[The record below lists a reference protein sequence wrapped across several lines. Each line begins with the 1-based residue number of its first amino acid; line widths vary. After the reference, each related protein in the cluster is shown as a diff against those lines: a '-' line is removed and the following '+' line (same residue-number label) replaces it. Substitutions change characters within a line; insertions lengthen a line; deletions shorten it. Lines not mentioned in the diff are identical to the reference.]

1 MPNQPIQTFTNI
13 PGAVLNAA
21 LLPGKLS
28 ICHGNAQS
36 ICARSFGK
44 LDEIRQVLTV
54 ANIDVACFTESWLST
69 KKSNRSVSIDGYSLI
84 RNDRVYATGGG
95 IAVYYS
101 KRVSCTNVFHT
112 ELTAGSADRTEGLA
126 LDLHVAGH
134 RLLLFVV
141 YNPPGNDC
149 SNFLET
155 KLAELA
161 TKYEDI
167 LLIGD
172 FNTDLL
178 RPSNKRSQF
187 ESVLRNFSIC
197 PVSEE
202 ATYFHNNGCSQLDL
216 LLTTSA
222 EKVLRFGQVS
232 FPGLSQHDLIFASL
246 DFDVAEPLTTTTYRD
261 YVNFDAQSLKDA
273 VLCIPWNRF
282 YEFSEP
288 EESVDFFTDQLK
300 TVHDAYIP
308 LRTRS
313 NRKKANAWFTATVQ
327 RSMLERDL
335 AYKDWQHATPDSKA
349 QKRQLYNFLRNRANA
364 LVKRAKEQHLNG
376 FLSNTNSNTLWK
388 RVRSL
393 GIGKEK
399 AQHVCEFDPDQIN
412 QMFLS
417 NFTVNSTGDGFSR
430 RRLPTPFNFSFRP
443 VQYWEVVNAIYDI
456 GSNAAG
462 LDGLP
467 INFLKIVLPLVFRH
481 ITHMFNML
489 IEKSVFP
496 TRWKH
501 AKILP
506 LKKKQNLNN
515 ITNLRPISILCA
527 ISKAFEKLLVR
538 QMTQF
543 IDENR
548 LLSEHQAGFRKGQS
562 IKTAILRVHD
572 DLSSTVDKKGAA
584 ILVLLDFS
592 KAFDTIPHDKLCEK
606 LQNQFFFSDPA
617 LLLLK
622 SYLIDRKQTVFC
634 GDQSS
639 SCGEVT
645 SGVPQGSIF
654 GPLLFCCHI
663 NDLPTELKH
672 CSIQMYADDVQ
683 LYAKGLGPCVRELS
697 RMVNADLQR
706 VSEWSQRNGLLVNPT
721 KSKAVFVRSQNRRIA
736 AQPLQDIEM
745 DGMRIEWA
753 DKVINLGYVFQN
765 DLKWDGLVAQQ
776 CGKIYAGLRSL
787 YSCVPTA
794 PVSTKLKLFKTLIL
808 PHFLFGDSFL
818 LNPSASC
825 FNRLR
830 VALNCC
836 VRYVYDLN
844 RYAHVSHLQKNLI
857 GCPIQNLYAYRCC
870 VFLRRLMASQF
881 PPVLYQKLI
890 PCRGRRLQNL
900 VIPRNSTQTYA
911 NSLFVRGVAYWNSL
925 PVAVKCSTSEVIFKR
940 GCLEFFNQL

>member
-1 MPNQPIQTFTNI
+1 MLMGQFTETRAMIDGLRNDI
-13 PGAVLNAA
+13 NTKIDAVKSDLEEKLNDVKLDINSLKVECTTKFATNDAA
-21 LLPGKLS
+21 LKS
-28 ICHGNAQS
+28 INDRLG
-36 ICARSFGK
+36 
-44 LDEIRQVLTV
+44 
-54 ANIDVACFTESWLST
+54 
-69 KKSNRSVSIDGYSLI
+69 SVSQNVGALEFRNELIISGIPFQSGENLYAYLQEISRDEVYSAYMRRCDLKL
-84 RNDRVYATGGG
+84 RHLGLNSDRRVYINENLDTAARKLKSAALRLKKAGKVASVYTSKGIVYVKQAGGTSSV
-95 IAVYYS
+95 AVFS
-101 KRVSCTNVFHT
+101 EEDLNKFT
-112 ELTAGSADRTEGLA
+112 TEGLA

-443 VQYWEVVNAIYDI
+443 VQYWEVVRCH
-456 GSNAAG
+456 
-462 LDGLP
+462 L
-467 INFLKIVLPLVFRH
+467 RH
-481 ITHMFNML
+481 
-489 IEKSVFP
+489 
-496 TRWKH
+496 W
-501 AKILP
+501 
-506 LKKKQNLNN
+506 
-515 ITNLRPISILCA
+515 
-527 ISKAFEKLLVR
+527 FE
-538 QMTQF
+538 
-543 IDENR
+543 
-548 LLSEHQAGFRKGQS
+548 
-562 IKTAILRVHD
+562 
-572 DLSSTVDKKGAA
+572 
-584 ILVLLDFS
+584 
-592 KAFDTIPHDKLCEK
+592 
-606 LQNQFFFSDPA
+606 
-617 LLLLK
+617 
-622 SYLIDRKQTVFC
+622 
-634 GDQSS
+634 
-639 SCGEVT
+639 
-645 SGVPQGSIF
+645 
-654 GPLLFCCHI
+654 
-663 NDLPTELKH
+663 
-672 CSIQMYADDVQ
+672 CS
-683 LYAKGLGPCVRELS
+683 R
-697 RMVNADLQR
+697 
-706 VSEWSQRNGLLVNPT
+706 
-721 KSKAVFVRSQNRRIA
+721 F
-736 AQPLQDIEM
+736 
-745 DGMRIEWA
+745 
-753 DKVINLGYVFQN
+753 
-765 DLKWDGLVAQQ
+765 
-776 CGKIYAGLRSL
+776 
-787 YSCVPTA
+787 
-794 PVSTKLKLFKTLIL
+794 
-808 PHFLFGDSFL
+808 
-818 LNPSASC
+818 
-825 FNRLR
+825 
-830 VALNCC
+830 
-836 VRYVYDLN
+836 
-844 RYAHVSHLQKNLI
+844 
-857 GCPIQNLYAYRCC
+857 
-870 VFLRRLMASQF
+870 
-881 PPVLYQKLI
+881 
-890 PCRGRRLQNL
+890 
-900 VIPRNSTQTYA
+900 
-911 NSLFVRGVAYWNSL
+911 
-925 PVAVKCSTSEVIFKR
+925 
-940 GCLEFFNQL
+940 